1 MVDTSVRAERLSAS
15 VWSTAVSLDASSWAG
30 GIRLTAGMEM
40 TSFWTVFKSI
50 RIQGSYVGNRQDAIE
65 ALELATGGK
74 IKVHYELKKLKEL
87 KE

>member
-1 MVDTSVRAERLSAS
+1 
-15 VWSTAVSLDASSWAG
+15 
-30 GIRLTAGMEM
+30 MEM

-74 IKVHYELKKLKEL
+74 IKVHYELKKLADL